1 MQRII
6 WNSLS
11 PQAQAEA
18 LWRSPLTANAGLS
31 QMVSVIIERV
41 AQQGDAAL
49 RAMATEF
56 DGVNLEQIQLAKADI
71 DAACERV
78 APSLKRAIIAAA
90 DNIRAFHQAQR
101 PVPVS
106 LETCP
111 GVLCEQKTEAIDSV
125 GLYIPGGSAPL
136 ISTALMLAIP
146 AAIAGCRRTVLITP
160 PRVDDAILFAAKLCE
175 VDEIYLSGG
184 AQAIAALALG
194 TDTIKPV
201 DKIFGPGNAWVTEA
215 KRQLSQD
222 SRARITID
230 MPAGP
235 SEVLVIADSGA
246 NPEFVAADLLSQA
259 EHGPD
264 SQVMLVTDCEE
275 LASSTE
281 AALER
286 QIAALPRA
294 EIARQALSC
303 SRTILVD
310 DLSQAAEVSNQYA
323 PEHLIVQTQN
333 PRTLLPQLRSAGSIF
348 LGPWTP
354 ESVGDY
360 ASGTN
365 HVLPTYGYAASLSSL
380 SLADFSR
387 CFTVQELSR
396 DGLMQIGQ
404 TVMTLAAAEQLD
416 AHKNAV
422 AIRLE
427 AKQ

>member
-286 QIAALPRA
+286 QIAA
-294 EIARQALSC
+294 
-303 SRTILVD
+303 
-310 DLSQAAEVSNQYA
+310 
-323 PEHLIVQTQN
+323 
-333 PRTLLPQLRSAGSIF
+333 
-348 LGPWTP
+348 
-354 ESVGDY
+354 
-360 ASGTN
+360 
-365 HVLPTYGYAASLSSL
+365 
-380 SLADFSR
+380 
-387 CFTVQELSR
+387 
-396 DGLMQIGQ
+396 
-404 TVMTLAAAEQLD
+404 
-416 AHKNAV
+416 
-422 AIRLE
+422 
-427 AKQ
+427 